1 MGLVIELFWNF
12 YEFFLAYVLFSP
24 PIISLNFL
32 WIFSFV
38 YVFLPSQYIN
48 RFDVLYVLD
57 LRHIFNECTWLKVFE
72 VLLIFYH
79 CHIFFKLLIIDLFV
93 YIYIEFQFILQIQK
107 FLFIFVSHLAIPGYL
122 FLNLIS
128 LLVVMQ
134 SLLLIFLLLRT
145 LTQHV
150 KTCRFLILPNIIF
163 MFILL
168 ITNDQIND
176 FLIQFFSLLVV
187 FGFHTALGK

>member
-1 MGLVIELFWNF
+1 MK
-12 YEFFLAYVLFSP
+12 
-24 PIISLNFL
+24 FL
-32 WIFSFV
+32 WILSCV
-38 YVFLPSQYIN
+38 CAFLPSHYII
-48 RFDVLYVLD
+48 RFDILHILD
-57 LRHIFNECTWLKVFE
+57 LRPIFNERTWLKVLE
-72 VLLIFYH
+72 VLLVFYH

-93 YIYIEFQFILQIQK
+93 YIYIEFQFILQIQN
-107 FLFIFVSHLAIPGYL
+107 FLFIFVSHLTIPSYL

-163 MFILL
+163 VFILCV
-168 ITNDQIND
+168 TNDQIND
-176 FLIQFFSLLVV
+176 FLIQFFSFLVV
-187 FGFHTALGK
+187 FGFHTVLSK